1 MDYKLDGASQNLKAE
16 ASVVLETLC
25 LYDSR
30 KINTKKKKIKQSE
43 GTCMGGWRDTKRHVK
58 ESLELNKKKCEATP
72 EGRNGSEKTKVP

>member
-1 MDYKLDGASQNLKAE
+1 MSWKLFAYMTAE
-16 ASVVLETLC
+16 KS
-25 LYDSR
+25 
-30 KINTKKKKIKQSE
+30 IQKKKKIKQSE